1 MKKYMVWE
9 KMTST
14 KYFMLIKSWFLQNGN
29 RYENFYKIDGCE
41 NWIEDE
47 IAKLQKNKIE
57 YEIIAN
63 DEEQPKALRAQW
75 VSFFRNTY
83 AMTH

>member
-1 MKKYMVWE
+1 MK
-9 KMTST
+9 SD
-14 KYFMLIKSWFLQNGN
+14 FLQNGN

-47 IAKLQKNKIE
+47 IAKLQKNKRE

-63 DEEQPKALRAQW
+63 DEEQPKALRAQ
-75 VSFFRNTY
+75 
-83 AMTH
+83 

>member
-1 MKKYMVWE
+1 MKNYRSE
-9 KMTST
+9 KKLPPRYLTPR
-14 KYFMLIKSWFLQNGN
+14 YIFILIKSDFLQNGN

-47 IAKLQKNKIE
+47 IAKLQKNKRE

-63 DEEQPKALRAQW
+63 DEEQPKALRAQ
-75 VSFFRNTY
+75 
-83 AMTH
+83 

>member
-1 MKKYMVWE
+1 MR
-9 KMTST
+9 SD
-14 KYFMLIKSWFLQNGN
+14 FLQNGN

-63 DEEQPKALRAQW
+63 DEEQPKALRAQ
-75 VSFFRNTY
+75 
-83 AMTH
+83 

>member
-1 MKKYMVWE
+1 MNE
-9 KMTST
+9 KLHVLR
-14 KYFMLIKSWFLQNGN
+14 KNDLQQLLNIFILIKSVFLQNGN

-63 DEEQPKALRAQW
+63 DEEQPKALRAQ
-75 VSFFRNTY
+75 
-83 AMTH
+83 

>member
-1 MKKYMVWE
+1 MNE
-9 KMTST
+9 KLHVLR
-14 KYFMLIKSWFLQNGN
+14 KNDLQQLLNIFILIKSYFLQNGN

-63 DEEQPKALRAQW
+63 DEEQPKALRAQ
-75 VSFFRNTY
+75 
-83 AMTH
+83 

>member
-1 MKKYMVWE
+1 MI
-9 KMTST
+9 
-14 KYFMLIKSWFLQNGN
+14 YFHTDKSDFLQNGN

-63 DEEQPKALRAQW
+63 DEEQPKALRAQ
-75 VSFFRNTY
+75 
-83 AMTH
+83 

>member
-1 MKKYMVWE
+1 MNE
-9 KMTST
+9 KLHVLR
-14 KYFMLIKSWFLQNGN
+14 KNDLHQLLNIFILIKSDFLQNGN

-47 IAKLQKNKIE
+47 IAKLQKNKRE

-63 DEEQPKALRAQW
+63 DEEQPKALRAQ
-75 VSFFRNTY
+75 
-83 AMTH
+83 